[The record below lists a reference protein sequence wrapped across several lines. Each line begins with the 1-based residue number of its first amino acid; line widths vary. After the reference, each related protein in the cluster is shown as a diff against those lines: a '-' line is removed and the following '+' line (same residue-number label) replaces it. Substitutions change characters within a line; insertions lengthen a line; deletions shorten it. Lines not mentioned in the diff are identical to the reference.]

1 MIVTTS
7 LLVQSYCS
15 SSVCVSLQLYSLR
28 ILVFIDS
35 CKEPIEP
42 LSIEEV
48 AERCHAPEDLEVI
61 YKIIAHMAANE
72 RALIAEGL
80 VFMVRILNNSLLGL
94 RKMFVLQPL
103 CLQLWFHVLP
113 VNDLKLLL
121 NSICA
126 AIDVHH
132 CRWSHL
138 PLFLTPTTNL

>member
-7 LLVQSYCS
+7 LLVQS

-72 RALIAEGL
+72 RALIAEGNWN
-80 VFMVRILNNSLLGL
+80 VWSFFN
-94 RKMFVLQPL
+94 P
-103 CLQLWFHVLP
+103 
-113 VNDLKLLL
+113 KLY
-121 NSICA
+121 S
-126 AIDVHH
+126 
-132 CRWSHL
+132 
-138 PLFLTPTTNL
+138 